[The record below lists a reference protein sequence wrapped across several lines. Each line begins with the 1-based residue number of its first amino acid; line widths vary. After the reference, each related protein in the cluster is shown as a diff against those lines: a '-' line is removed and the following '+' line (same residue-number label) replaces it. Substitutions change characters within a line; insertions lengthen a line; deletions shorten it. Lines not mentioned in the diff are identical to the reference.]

1 MKLYTFSLS
10 PFAYFVVCVPFLF
23 DVVPELYGLSICE
36 RFSLY
41 YFFYFL
47 FPKAEVRLGCAVDD
61 EAMS

>member
-10 PFAYFVVCVPFLF
+10 PFAYFVVCVLFVF

-41 YFFYFL
+41 YFSIFS
-47 FPKAEVRLGCAVDD
+47 PKAEVRLGCAVDD